1 MSRAESS
8 NPKHVFEIH
17 PVTSVGTMT
26 VLNSLRPIDG
36 FQPKDAQ
43 EAFSRFESLPCK
55 IVSNTVTTTLS
66 SPAAGYNYVE
76 FILEANGA
84 AVRIEDGWY
93 LGANVFTLDGELVVR
108 GRRMVFV

>member
-1 MSRAESS
+1 MNAKDQQKAIEAFRTAEASSTLIALGGVWRIWFLHGGGSHYVQGDPMSRAESS
-8 NPKHVFEIH
+8 NPNHVFEIH

-55 IVSNTVTTTLS
+55 IVSNTV
-66 SPAAGYNYVE
+66 
-76 FILEANGA
+76 
-84 AVRIEDGWY
+84 
-93 LGANVFTLDGELVVR
+93 
-108 GRRMVFV
+108 